1 VLDQDAAA
9 GGALGGD
16 GDHQRDRQAQRVWAG
31 DDEDGD
37 GANDRIVG
45 EPEES
50 PNDCGDQGST
60 EGEPEQQGGGAVGDA
75 LGAGGGALR
84 LGDEPVDA
92 RQSRVVAGGGD
103 LHAQAGVSGHGA
115 SSDVLAFA
123 ARDGARCAGDHGLV
137 HIGATVDDGAVGG
150 DAATGADDDDV
161 TDAEVGGVDRDDV
174 VALDAL
180 GRVRQ

>member
-1 VLDQDAAA
+1 
-9 GGALGGD
+9 
-16 GDHQRDRQAQRVWAG
+16 
-31 DDEDGD
+31 
-37 GANDRIVG
+37 RIVG

-123 ARDGARCAGDHGLV
+123 AGGGGVFARDHGLGPCG
-137 HIGATVDDGAVGG
+137 GAGDGGG
-150 DAATGADDDDV
+150 GGRGAATGGDDDDGPGGGG
-161 TDAEVGGVDRDDV
+161 GGVDRDDGRG
-174 VALDAL
+174 LDGPGL
-180 GRVRQ
+180 GREERRQRVQRRGRLGQGT